1 MQSTKPEQVCR
12 HQQNGKTVFELMNKM
27 QMHISFDSQHWKKK
41 NKKGSLCELAMCKVL
56 WKVHSCWMDQIISKD
71 ELLSQLIT
79 YINQLQIY
87 AFLLYHRCC
96 SFILTKHR
104 LLLGLWA
111 DLAIYLFCSSNG
123 RVEVL
128 IWFACIG

>member
-27 QMHISFDSQHWKKK
+27 HMHISFDSQHWKKK
-41 NKKGSLCELAMCKVL
+41 NKKGSLCELAMGKVL

-71 ELLSQLIT
+71 ECLSQLIT
-79 YINQLQIY
+79 WTKCRY
-87 AFLLYHRCC
+87 AFLLYHRYC
-96 SFILTKHR
+96 SFMLIKHR

-111 DLAIYLFCSSNG
+111 DLAVYLFCSSNG

-128 IWFACIG
+128 VWFACTG